1 MKDAKHSKVCEV
13 FKIIFTLSLGQA
25 AVESGFSV
33 SSEFLVENLREK
45 TLVASRFV
53 YSSVKSD
60 ANHFS
65 ELFYTHTETKCS
77 GSKNVYQLY

>member
-1 MKDAKHSKVCEV
+1 MVK
-13 FKIIFTLSLGQA
+13 LQLR
-25 AVESGFSV
+25 GFSV
-33 SSEFLVENLREK
+33 NSELLVENLQEK

-65 ELFYTHTETKCS
+65 ELSFIPILKGNVRAARMRYQFY
-77 GSKNVYQLY
+77 